1 MIANQEVQISRTTC
15 SPDKVPQLQGA
26 DRQEYDTQEPRCGR
40 GIGSGEKIGL
50 FRQVYS
56 VHFVKSF
63 DKLDEN
69 RDVDLVIYT
78 CIESK
83 PSRSKSSHTVNPI
96 LLDKKYLSANTQ
108 CWISIYFNEI
118 FIRHLPHR
126 NNSASTLI

>member
-1 MIANQEVQISRTTC
+1 MKFKKQKPLVHLVRFLSCRVQIGKSAIHRNH
-15 SPDKVPQLQGA
+15 DVVEELDLGN
-26 DRQEYDTQEPRCGR
+26 
-40 GIGSGEKIGL
+40 KIGL

-69 RDVDLVIYT
+69 HDVDLVIYT

-108 CWISIYFNEI
+108 C
-118 FIRHLPHR
+118 
-126 NNSASTLI
+126 

>member
-1 MIANQEVQISRTTC
+1 MWSRNW
-15 SPDKVPQLQGA
+15 
-26 DRQEYDTQEPRCGR
+26 
-40 GIGSGEKIGL
+40 IWGEQIGL

-69 RDVDLVIYT
+69 HDVDLVIYT

-126 NNSASTLI
+126 NNSASTLIQLIESPCLLVRPSVTKFQPHHRYMHH